1 MVNFKLSNE
10 TWKVN
15 WSTWHKHETNKN
27 LSPQQ
32 ESNPWSRRECLSW
45 IWFLSGTQ
53 IFFFVPR
60 LWHVDQF
67 TYHISLPSLKFTI
80 FIHFIHIKYTRINSP
95 YLSLKIPYK
104 MAKIKNFITSI
115 FGSRVLD
122 WIVPHGCT
130 TAQPTSRN
138 VISCILR
145 AFACWSIP
153 WINPWVIYN
162 QQSIDTSIDTV
173 LLYVGVFNEVKLDTM
188 PCLHV
193 ENVSTITWSC
203 DLNEFMNN

>member
-1 MVNFKLSNE
+1 MKGELINMTRAWDKQKIWVSNRNQTHDPE
-10 TWKVN
+10 
-15 WSTWHKHETNKN
+15 
-27 LSPQQ
+27 
-32 ESNPWSRRECLSW
+32 ESVCHGFDSYQGLR
-45 IWFLSGTQ
+45 F
-53 IFFFVPR
+53 FFFVPR

-95 YLSLKIPYK
+95 YLSLKICYK
-104 MAKIKNFITSI
+104 TAAIKNFITSI

-162 QQSIDTSIDTV
+162 QQSIDTSIDT
-173 LLYVGVFNEVKLDTM
+173 LLLCVGVFNVQ
-188 PCLHV
+188 
-193 ENVSTITWSC
+193 S
-203 DLNEFMNN
+203 